1 MFNIIQPHFNIV
13 NNNINKIEFLLKLI
27 LISIRQDEPFLN
39 QIQMKS
45 FPHQRVGL
53 NQIRAE
59 RSKQEIN
66 SVAFRQETARLLS
79 NPFWTEVGKSISS
92 L

>member
-45 FPHQRVGL
+45 FPH
-53 NQIRAE
+53 
-59 RSKQEIN
+59 
-66 SVAFRQETARLLS
+66 
-79 NPFWTEVGKSISS
+79 
-92 L
+92 